1 MKVFISSVIGGFEAE
16 REATAKAIKSL
27 GHDVVRAEDFGAS
40 SSSPRVACLEA
51 VRTSELVILVMGGRY
66 GEIQGSGKSATHE
79 EFHEAQG
86 RKDIIVFIQSPC
98 DREQEQAKFVT
109 EVQDWNSGIF
119 TENFS
124 GADELRDLVTRAI
137 HRRSLSEAQGRPDGE
152 ALVAKAR
159 TMLPN
164 NNPNRAGLNTLT
176 VAAAFGPSQ
185 SILRPKEMDSEGSL
199 AKEISKD
206 LLFGE
211 IGPFDEKGG
220 FERRNERGAILIEQ
234 KDSKFF
240 LDTDG
245 SIAITLPM
253 EDRSHMSIIVEEDV
267 QSLIARSL
275 AFIKAVLARI
285 DEVER
290 LSDFAPVA
298 YLSVSNHSS
307 WKTRAEQASN
317 PNQAA
322 VNLFGKMPSHVS
334 LNPPAR
340 SRGTLKTQIN
350 DIAEDLTVLLRR
362 EFQR

>member
-1 MKVFISSVIGGFEAE
+1 
-16 REATAKAIKSL
+16 
-27 GHDVVRAEDFGAS
+27 
-40 SSSPRVACLEA
+40 
-51 VRTSELVILVMGGRY
+51 
-66 GEIQGSGKSATHE
+66 
-79 EFHEAQG
+79 
-86 RKDIIVFIQSPC
+86 
-98 DREQEQAKFVT
+98 
-109 EVQDWNSGIF
+109 
-119 TENFS
+119 
-124 GADELRDLVTRAI
+124 
-137 HRRSLSEAQGRPDGE
+137 
-152 ALVAKAR
+152 
-159 TMLPN
+159 MLPN